1 MAADIRRDARS
12 GRHLLAHP
20 DIPDARVTAF
30 LKDIEDENPVLT
42 PLEVAAFNHIKSTA
56 DFSDANIREANRFRG
71 YNL

>member
-1 MAADIRRDARS
+1 MDIRRDARS

-20 DIPDARVTAF
+20 DISDARVVTAF

-56 DFSDANIREANRFRG
+56 NSDANIREANRFRG

>member
-1 MAADIRRDARS
+1 MDIRRDARS

-20 DIPDARVTAF
+20 DISDARVVTAF

-56 DFSDANIREANRFRG
+56 DFSDANIREANRCRG